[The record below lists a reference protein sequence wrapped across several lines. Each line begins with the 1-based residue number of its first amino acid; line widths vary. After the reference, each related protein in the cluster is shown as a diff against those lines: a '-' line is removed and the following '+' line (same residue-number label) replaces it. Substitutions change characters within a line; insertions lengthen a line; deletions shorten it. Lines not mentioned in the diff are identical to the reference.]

1 MKIIR
6 QKDKWIEFET
16 IVIEQIYFRK
26 ALSEYPK
33 AEFYEEEQE

>member
-1 MKIIR
+1 MEIIR

-16 IVIEQIYFRK
+16 KEIEQIQFGK
-26 ALSEYPK
+26 AFCEYLK